1 MKRSAWITL
10 SIAAAALLWTLPAN
24 ADADVVVRHFDKQFA
39 QGNAQ
44 RVLVDVPVGQV
55 IIEGTDERQVHLD
68 VSLMCERR
76 EGECAEIAQRVKV
89 VYSTEDDELALR
101 IKEWP
106 KTRNKG
112 LQAMVRVRV
121 PRNLPLEADLGV
133 GELRIENVAS
143 DLRADLGVGELSI
156 TMPESVVSSVNA
168 DTGVGDANLR
178 AGGRRYQS
186 SGLIAKEI
194 RWSQGPGKS
203 HIEADCGVGE
213 ISIALK

>member
-1 MKRSAWITL
+1 MKKTGWMIWT
-10 SIAAAALLWTLPAN
+10 IASAALLWTLPAN
-24 ADADVVVRHFDKQFA
+24 ADDDVVVRHFDKQLA
-39 QGNAQ
+39 VGDAR
-44 RVLVDVPVGQV
+44 RVLVDVPVGEV
-55 IIEGTDERQVHLD
+55 VIEGTND
-68 VSLMCERR
+68 R
-76 EGECAEIAQRVKV
+76 EVRFEVRLECDHQESECAEIAKRVRV

-112 LQAMVRVRV
+112 LQARVRIQV

-143 DLRADLGVGELSI
+143 DLRADLGVGSLSI
-156 TMPESVVSSVNA
+156 TMPESAVSTVNA
-168 DTGVGDANLR
+168 DTGVGDANLS
-178 AGGRRYQS
+178 AGGRRFQS

-194 RWSQGPGKS
+194 RWSKGPGKS
-203 HIEADCGVGE
+203 HVEADCGVGE

>member
-1 MKRSAWITL
+1 MKKTAWMTL
-10 SIAAAALLWTLPAN
+10 TVATAALLSTLPAS
-24 ADADVVVRHFDKQFA
+24 ADSDVVVRRFDKQLA
-39 QGNAQ
+39 VGDAK
-44 RVLVDVPVGQV
+44 RVLVDVPVGEV
-55 IIEGTDERQVHLD
+55 IVEGTNDSQVRLE
-68 VSLMCERR
+68 VSLECERK
-76 EGECAEIAQRVKV
+76 EGECAQLAKRVRV
-89 VYSTEDDELALR
+89 VYSTEDDELTLR

-112 LQAMVRVRV
+112 LQARVRV
-121 PRNLPLEADLGV
+121 LVPRALPLGADLGV
-133 GELRIENVAS
+133 GELRIEGMAADV
-143 DLRADLGVGELSI
+143 RADLGVGELNI
-156 TMPESVVSSVNA
+156 TMPESAVATVDA

-194 RWSQGPGKS
+194 NWSKGPGKA